1 MAKVFYRAKET
12 FETRWKAIQL
22 NSELFLDICKMMRTK
37 ERKGGENGEWKANE
51 GDEFSSGTKSSEVKL
66 ESLV

>member
-22 NSELFLDICKMMRTK
+22 NSETFFRHLQDDERK

-51 GDEFSSGTKSSEVKL
+51 GDEFSSGKKSSEVKL